1 MSESSSPPSH
11 LSPNVPLY
19 RPSDK
24 AVSSKNSELAASDT
38 ASNAANEAA
47 VSSAVAS
54 LYDTYP
60 FPPEPLLD
68 EAPPG
73 YNWRWQWASAYSFCT
88 ARKPENNAPRIL
100 DAGCGTGVG
109 TEYLVHLNPE
119 ADVVGIDLS
128 AGAIAVAT
136 ERCQRSGADRATFQ
150 NLSIYDVDQVPGEF
164 DLINCVGVLH
174 HMPDPVR
181 GIRALAK
188 KLKPGG
194 IFHIFVYA
202 ELGRR
207 EIQLMQEAITLL
219 QGTRRGDYK
228 DGVSVGR
235 TLFASLP
242 AENRLRK
249 REETR
254 WALENYRDECFAD
267 MYVHPQ
273 EIDYNVKTL
282 FELIDAS
289 GLEFVGFS
297 NPQYWDL
304 ERLIGEA
311 PDLTMRAARL
321 CQRDRYRLTEVLDPE
336 LTHFEFFL
344 SRPPLEKTDWSEDAL
359 LSSAIAWRHP
369 CMEGWPS
376 RSFFNYEYQVVTIT
390 EEEFAFMERCQGQ
403 SVAEALAE
411 VASIKEALSESTAA
425 GNTGAVNESASE
437 DASEFLGAKGLETVR
452 SLQKRQ
458 LIILALP

>member
-1 MSESSSPPSH
+1 MAESSVRPNIP
-11 LSPNVPLY
+11 LSGAS
-19 RPSDK
+19 SDR
-24 AVSSKNSELAASDT
+24 AAAPVSSSE
-38 ASNAANEAA
+38 
-47 VSSAVAS
+47 VSSAVAK

-73 YNWRWQWASAYSFCT
+73 YNWRWQWPSAYSFCT
-88 ARKPENNAPRIL
+88 GRKPETAAPRIL

-119 ADVVGIDLS
+119 AEVVGIDLS

-136 ERCQRSGADRATFQ
+136 ERCQRSGADRVTFH
-150 NLSIYDVDQVPGEF
+150 NLSIYDVAQIPGEF

-181 GIRALAK
+181 GIQALAK

-207 EIQLMQEAITLL
+207 EIQLTQEAIALL
-219 QGTRRGDYK
+219 QGEKRGDYK
-228 DGVSVGR
+228 DGVAVGR
-235 TLFASLP
+235 TLFSSLP
-242 AENRLRK
+242 EENRLRQ

-254 WALENYRDECFAD
+254 WSLENQRDECFAD

-282 FELIDAS
+282 FDLIDAS
-289 GLEFVGFS
+289 DLDFVGFS
-297 NPQYWDL
+297 NGAYWDL
-304 ERLIGEA
+304 DRLIGSA
-311 PDLTMRAARL
+311 PDLMARADGL
-321 CQRDRYRLTEVLDPE
+321 GERDRYRLTELLDPE

-344 SRPPLEKTDWSEDAL
+344 SRPPFEKTDWGNDSLL
-359 LSSAIAWRHP
+359 LSALPECHP

-376 RSFFNYEYQVVTIT
+376 RSFFNFDYQVVTIN
-390 EEEFAFMERCQGQ
+390 EAEFAFMKQCGPIATGQ
-403 SVAEALAE
+403 ATVGDILVEMGGEQADGLAM
-411 VASIKEALSESTAA
+411 
-425 GNTGAVNESASE
+425 
-437 DASEFLGAKGLETVR
+437 VR

-458 LIILALP
+458 LIMLALPKN